1 MATRATVEPK
11 IAAINDKG
19 NNTALEVR
27 TVLTELL
34 NFSDEGL
41 IQSNTKTTNL
51 EVRTS
56 YIETIN
62 NQQDTSI
69 NAINTKITNLETRA
83 TSIEVVNNQQNTSI
97 NAINTKITNLETRAT
112 SIEVVNNQQNTS
124 INTINTK
131 INAIDNININQT
143 DRIVA
148 LENKS
153 GTSSLRPFHFWKPDP
168 VIRANNAFLW
178 YSFKGIEKQ
187 TVNFTFKIRITE
199 NISGPLF
206 FPLDDEVFKTINSIL
221 EPAVQ
226 EDLSFVV
233 AVNNSENRTS
243 ILNPR
248 IWTTYIKF
256 EDKGIIFNLFNLQ
269 EKNILRFGDEI
280 FTSIHFHCPEFN
292 FNF

>member
-34 NFSDEGL
+34 DFSDEGL
-41 IQSNTKTTNL
+41 IQNNTKTANL
-51 EVRTS
+51 EVRTN
-56 YIETIN
+56 YIETI
-62 NQQDTSI
+62 
-69 NAINTKITNLETRA
+69 
-83 TSIEVVNNQQNTSI
+83 NNQQNTSI
-97 NAINTKITNLETRAT
+97 NAINTKITNLETRAS

-131 INAIDNININQT
+131 INAIDSININQT
-143 DRIVA
+143 DRIIA

-153 GTSSLRPFHFWKPDP
+153 GTSSLTPFHFWKPDP
-168 VIRANNAFLW
+168 IIIANNVSLW
-178 YSFKGIEKQ
+178 YSFKGIERQ
-187 TVNFTFKIRITE
+187 TVNFTFKIRVTE

-206 FPLDDEVFKTINSIL
+206 FPLDDEVYKTINSIL
-221 EPAVQ
+221 EPDVQ

-233 AVNNSENRTS
+233 AVNNSENRVSTGN
-243 ILNPR
+243 IYNPR
-248 IWTTYIKF
+248 IWTAYIKF
-256 EDKGIIFNLFNLQ
+256 EDKGVIFNLFNLQ

-280 FTSIHFHCPEFN
+280 FTSIHFHCPEFK